1 MRQSDEPQD
10 GTKGT
15 AALTKGIRILNAI
28 ASANAH
34 PTARQLSET
43 TGLPRPTVYR
53 MLAAL
58 ERQGLVRQNGNGGS
72 YRLGPTLVMFAHRA
86 LEQTDIRDIAHE
98 HMETLRDATGETVH
112 LAVFNKDEMLYIDK
126 VESLERVRM
135 ACVVGASVPLHT
147 TAVGKS
153 YVAAL
158 PDDRREALIHALKF
172 ARITDRSITSAE
184 DFRTQ
189 IAKVRKEGYAVDE
202 EENERDI
209 VCFGA
214 PILDRLGMPLAAISV
229 SVPRFRLREDR
240 RRIYVQ
246 PLLQSCD
253 RISRLLGFQRD
264 HGARQRS

>member
-1 MRQSDEPQD
+1 M
-10 GTKGT
+10 
-15 AALTKGIRILNAI
+15 
-28 ASANAH
+28 
-34 PTARQLSET
+34 

-53 MLAAL
+53 LLAAL
-58 ERQGLVRQNGNGGS
+58 ERQGLIRHNNSGGS

-98 HMETLRDATGETVH
+98 HMESLRDATGETVH
-112 LAVFNKDEMLYIDK
+112 LAVFNKGEMLYLDK
-126 VESLERVRM
+126 VESRERVRM
-135 ACVVGASVPLHT
+135 ACIVGASVPLHT

-158 PDDRREALIHALKF
+158 PDDRREALIRAMKF
-172 ARITDRSITSAE
+172 VRVTGRSIASA
-184 DFRTQ
+184 DHFRTQ
-189 IAKVRKEGYAVDE
+189 IAEVRKQGYAIDE

-214 PILDRLGMPLAAISV
+214 PILKQLGAPLAAISV

-240 RRIYVQ
+240 RNAYVR

-253 RISRLLGFQRD
+253 RISRLLGFQGD
-264 HGARQRS
+264 HRAQRS